1 MAVIVVT
8 VWLVGAAV
16 TKFSLEQMAYLAP
29 IAMLVV
35 GATVGLVL
43 LWVKVVTDSL
53 RRRREGESSG

>member
-1 MAVIVVT
+1 MAVVVLT
-8 VWLVGAAV
+8 VWIVGAAV
-16 TKFSLEQMAYLAP
+16 TRFSLEQMAYLAP

>member
-1 MAVIVVT
+1 MAVIVLT

-16 TKFSLEQMAYLAP
+16 TRFSLEQMAYLAP
-29 IAMLVV
+29 VAMLVV

-43 LWVKVVTDSL
+43 LWVKVVTDSV